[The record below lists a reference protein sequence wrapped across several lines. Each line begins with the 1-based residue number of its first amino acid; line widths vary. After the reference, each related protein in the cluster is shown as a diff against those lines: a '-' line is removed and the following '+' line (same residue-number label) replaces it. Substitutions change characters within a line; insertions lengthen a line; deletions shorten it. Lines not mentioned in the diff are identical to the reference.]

1 MTWTAVVL
9 VRPESPDGPMVSRLP
24 SYLHPVAGRPLIWHT
39 VRSLMAVNPPPA
51 RVFVSGPMELPPEIF
66 DGVGTEVHPLAARIE
81 DPVVAGDELASDRP
95 VIVLHASAS
104 FAPPVLRRLLDAND
118 GDWLGASDLFATAIR
133 PAPAHWGRIVAQ
145 DEPFSI
151 GGGLLDP
158 LRRLPDTGAF
168 VVRNREE
175 LAVAQQ
181 RIRDEIVGALM
192 RAGTTFILP
201 DTVSVDVEVR
211 IGRDTIVY
219 PGVVLEGQT
228 TIGEETVIGP
238 GCRIID
244 SWVGSGVELKGW
256 NYIAHTSVR
265 NRAILEPYVRRG
277 FD

>member
-1 MTWTAVVL
+1 MAA
-9 VRPESPDGPMVSRLP
+9 
-24 SYLHPVAGRPLIWHT
+24 PV
-39 VRSLMAVNPPPA
+39 PPA
-51 RVFVSGPMELPPEIF
+51 RVFVSGPMELPPEVF
-66 DGVGTEVHPLAARIE
+66 DGVGIEVRPLAARID
-81 DPVVAGDELASDRP
+81 DPVSAGDEPPIDGP

-104 FAPPVLRRLLDAND
+104 ITPAALRRLIDARD

-133 PAPAHWGRIVAQ
+133 AAPVQWGRIVAQ

-158 LRRLPDTGAF
+158 LRRLSEPGAF

-175 LAVAQQ
+175 LAVAQR
-181 RIRDEIVGALM
+181 RIRDEIVSALM
-192 RAGTTFILP
+192 RAGATFVLP

-211 IGRDTIVY
+211 MGRDTIIY
-219 PGVVLEGQT
+219 PGVVIEGQT
-228 TIGEETVIGP
+228 TIGDETVIGP